1 MKLRMY
7 DEIKDIAREKGCLS
21 LLLKNLPGW
30 LMEASQNGMEEK
42 IMTNLVVMKNEQVV
56 TSSLQV
62 AENFEKE
69 HRHVLRDLDNLKGVV
84 QNWADLF
91 YEDEYTHTQN
101 KQQYRVIY
109 MKRDGFTVLAM
120 GFTGKKAMQFKLKYI
135 DAFNQMES
143 HIKQQTDTSQLSP
156 ELQMFNLLGEALAKQ
171 ERATKEIKQE
181 VQEIRDVVALNT
193 TDWRKNSNIL
203 INQVAKERG
212 GFEAFR
218 DVRSEIYGAVERR
231 GKCLLNTRL
240 LNKRRRMAEEGVNK
254 SKRDKLSKLDVIG
267 DDAKLVEIYL
277 AVVKDFAINAG
288 ISL

>member
-7 DEIKDIAREKGCLS
+7 DAIKDIAREKGCLS
-21 LLLKNLPGW
+21 LLLKNLPGC
-30 LMEASQNGMEEK
+30 LMEVSQNGMEEK
-42 IMTNLVVMKNEQVV
+42 IMNKLERTISSVEVAKQVGKQHKDLMRDIRTYVGYINESKVAPV
-56 TSSLQV
+56 EFFIESSYKD
-62 AENFEKE
+62 AKGENRPSFDCTKQGCEMIGNKMIGK
-69 HRHVLRDLDNLKGVV
+69 KGVQFTAFYV
-84 QNWADLF
+84 Q
-91 YEDEYTHTQN
+91 Q
-101 KQQYRVIY
+101 
-109 MKRDGFTVLAM
+109 
-120 GFTGKKAMQFKLKYI
+120 
-135 DAFNQMES
+135 FNQMES
-143 HIKQQTDTSQLSP
+143 HIKQQIDTSQLSP